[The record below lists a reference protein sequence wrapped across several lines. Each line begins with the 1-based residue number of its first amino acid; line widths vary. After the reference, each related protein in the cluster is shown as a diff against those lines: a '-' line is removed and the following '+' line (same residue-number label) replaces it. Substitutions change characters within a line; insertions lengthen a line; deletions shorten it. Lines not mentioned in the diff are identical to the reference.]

1 MKKNLLILA
10 LAAISCQTFANQQV
24 TSYIW
29 RSDDGDLISASPL
42 AEVGTP
48 ITVNDPNAVI
58 RLRVR
63 VDNMQDAAKNITGL
77 KYLTTPSAVKIS
89 ADNTSLIEVLDGTN
103 GAAFEFTSSAYV
115 SDGTAT
121 ESMGLTAT
129 TVQSGNIQST
139 FTPGLFQTQ
148 SLAFAVPTLT
158 FSEVEYCIK
167 PTTDIVDGTTYYF
180 IPGGDIDIYPENG
193 EKFPELTYTFTSSI
207 KSATKLTD
215 VTVSYPSSDLVQFS
229 SLPKGAATVSIINTV
244 GKVVKTFNASATDGS
259 LSFSTSD
266 LAQGMY
272 IAQIKSGNVTVN
284 QKIRKI

>member
-24 TSYIW
+24 TSYIS